1 MPRSSSSSARR
12 GRGLSVL
19 RPRFL
24 VLLAAAAAAAA
35 LGPGGASAATA
46 ATPAATADTMPTE
59 NTVPKAVAGE
69 EEEEGTED
77 LPKPEQ
83 DDGANAAAATQQGD
97 GILSESGGGEIEKK
111 SSEINLG
118 KEFRAALVP
127 WAKATAV
134 AASKLAPLLLLAAKK
149 ALLFVVLDLG
159 MLLIF
164 YKKESGIGRGSS
176 TRLSYSI
183 LLFSL
188 TFREHST
195 PPTFPPVWLGSVFAS
210 LLSLW
215 SLLSPAVCVLRVGA
229 AAAIV
234 AALFVFFFVVNF
246 GMAVFLANRI
256 FDIARA
262 ITCKF

>member
-1 MPRSSSSSARR
+1 MPRSSSSSAHR

-35 LGPGGASAATA
+35 LCPSGASAATA
-46 ATPAATADTMPTE
+46 SAPAASADTMPTE
-59 NTVPKAVAGE
+59 NTVPKTAGE

-83 DDGANAAAATQQGD
+83 DDGANATAATQQGD

-118 KEFRAALVP
+118 KEFRSALVP

-176 TRLSYSI
+176 TR
-183 LLFSL
+183 
-188 TFREHST
+188 
-195 PPTFPPVWLGSVFAS
+195 
-210 LLSLW
+210 
-215 SLLSPAVCVLRVGA
+215 
-229 AAAIV
+229 
-234 AALFVFFFVVNF
+234 
-246 GMAVFLANRI
+246 
-256 FDIARA
+256 
-262 ITCKF
+262 

>member
-12 GRGLSVL
+12 GRGPSVL

-35 LGPGGASAATA
+35 LCPGGAYAATA
-46 ATPAATADTMPTE
+46 AAPAATADTMPTE

-83 DDGANAAAATQQGD
+83 DDGANATAATQQGD

-176 TRLSYSI
+176 TR
-183 LLFSL
+183 
-188 TFREHST
+188 
-195 PPTFPPVWLGSVFAS
+195 
-210 LLSLW
+210 
-215 SLLSPAVCVLRVGA
+215 
-229 AAAIV
+229 
-234 AALFVFFFVVNF
+234 
-246 GMAVFLANRI
+246 
-256 FDIARA
+256 
-262 ITCKF
+262 